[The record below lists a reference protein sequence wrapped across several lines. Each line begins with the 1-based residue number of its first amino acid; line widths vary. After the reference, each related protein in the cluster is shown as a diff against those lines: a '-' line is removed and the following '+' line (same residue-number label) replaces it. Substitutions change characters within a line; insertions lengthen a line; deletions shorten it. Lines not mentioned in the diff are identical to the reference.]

1 MISGKISNISSDI
14 NNIVG
19 DRNNKMNN
27 ICCFGCG
34 VHVYWNPVK
43 GEYWELSTQKKHKCP
58 YLEKGQIQKIEQ

>member
-1 MISGKISNISSDI
+1 MSSDNISNISSDI

-19 DRNNKMNN
+19 DRSNKMNN
-27 ICCFGCG
+27 TYCYGCNTLIE
-34 VHVYWNPVK
+34 WNPVK